1 MIAHL
6 IEIQE
11 SRVYILYMTILSQV
25 AKLNA
30 WASSDMGVATI
41 VRGEKSF
48 CNAPILP
55 IFLLVVWLCY
65 YSIICND
72 IDA

>member
-11 SRVYILYMTILSQV
+11 SKVYIQIVNMTILSQV

-48 CNAPILP
+48 RNAPILP
-55 IFLLVVWLCY
+55 ISY
-65 YSIICND
+65 
-72 IDA
+72 